1 MYRRSA
7 KPTFHSKRNRFVLGA
22 IFGLIIVCVTFLA
35 TFKLLVVKTLK
46 IDNQTQACVNEQE
59 VFDTLPILGKGM
71 IFLDKQKISN
81 TLVSK
86 YLCIESVKI
95 FRTFPQTLS
104 LSLLPRRPA
113 LIIQALSDPDD
124 FEKAARLLKI
134 WESTSS
140 GKQVDATAAANLIP
154 TLNLTF
160 ENATTSGTFVVDDNG
175 IIFSKD
181 AIVCGIDVGSSK
193 IATVIATIGEDDRIN
208 LIGVAASNSRGVKK
222 GQVVDIEEA
231 VTAINESIEG
241 AERMAGCSISGAFVS
256 MGGPQI
262 ESVNSHAVVAV
273 AQPEGEI
280 REGDILRVND
290 AAKAIALPSSRE
302 ILHVIPR
309 TFTVDGQEGIRDP
322 IGMTGVRLET
332 DTHIVTG
339 ATTSMRNLIKC
350 VNSVQIDVQE
360 LVFSGM
366 SSAMA
371 VLTETE
377 KELGVVVVDI
387 GGETTDIVIFVDG
400 AIAYSSVIP
409 LGARHVTSDIA
420 VGMRISL
427 ESAEKIKQWLS
438 RPLKAVTLPEGE
450 KEPKRKDEDILDVKA
465 LGINEDV
472 QKISRKTVTDSIIRP
487 RLQEIFKFVGKEIKK
502 SGFGAQIPSGLVL
515 CGGGSMTIG
524 ALEQAKYILGFPAR
538 IV

>member
-181 AIVCGIDVGSSK
+181 ATVSDLPVVTAFIDGIDIGQK
-193 IATVIATIGEDDRIN
+193 IDARIIKN
-208 LIGVAASNSRGVKK
+208 IKIIL
-222 GQVVDIEEA
+222 
-231 VTAINESIEG
+231 
-241 AERMAGCSISGAFVS
+241 ER
-256 MGGPQI
+256 
-262 ESVNSHAVVAV
+262 
-273 AQPEGEI
+273 
-280 REGDILRVND
+280 
-290 AAKAIALPSSRE
+290 
-302 ILHVIPR
+302 LH
-309 TFTVDGQEGIRDP
+309 E
-322 IGMTGVRLET
+322 LET
-332 DTHIVTG
+332 KVTKIK
-339 ATTSMRNLIKC
+339 LIK
-350 VNSVQIDVQE
+350 E
-360 LVFSGM
+360 M
-366 SSAMA
+366 
-371 VLTETE
+371 
-377 KELGVVVVDI
+377 
-387 GGETTDIVIFVDG
+387 
-400 AIAYSSVIP
+400 
-409 LGARHVTSDIA
+409 
-420 VGMRISL
+420 
-427 ESAEKIKQWLS
+427 
-438 RPLKAVTLPEGE
+438 
-450 KEPKRKDEDILDVKA
+450 
-465 LGINEDV
+465 
-472 QKISRKTVTDSIIRP
+472 KISRDEFNK
-487 RLQEIFKFVGKEIKK
+487 L
-502 SGFGAQIPSGLVL
+502 
-515 CGGGSMTIG
+515 
-524 ALEQAKYILGFPAR
+524 
-538 IV
+538 